1 MHLPPALAD
10 LLTPEQYPPPRLS
23 APSLAWRW
31 TVVGVYYLVIALAT
45 IGVLVDQPT
54 GLGPIPPSWV
64 LIADVVVGAASLV
77 LVGFR
82 RRFPFLAGLG
92 TALAG
97 LVSASSGGA
106 ALWAYVS
113 LVSRRRWRPILLVA
127 AVNLGVGVVRALTVA
142 TGPEAGLPWY
152 LVLLFDLIG
161 LVLVSVLGL
170 IAGRRHDRQA
180 ADIAA
185 VANAVRDRELAV
197 LGERNRIAREMHDVL
212 AHRISLVSMHAGV
225 LAYRQDLTPEQT
237 REIAGIIQD
246 NAHASLSELRAVL
259 SSLREAPEPGGV
271 EAPQPSLTDLPTLL
285 DEAAAL
291 GQRVSLDD
299 QRAGDPLPPVISRHA
314 YRIVAECLT
323 NARKHA
329 PAAPVTLS
337 LAGGPG
343 RGLTIRCTNQLAW
356 SPSVVPGARLGLIGI
371 GERVG
376 LLGGTVEHHAVDGR
390 FEVTVWLPWTP

>member
-10 LLTPEQYPPPRLS
+10 LLTPEQYPPPKLS

-31 TVVGVYYLVIALAT
+31 TLVGVYYLVIALAS
-45 IGVLVDQPT
+45 IAVLMEQPT
-54 GLGPIPPSWV
+54 GLGPVPPAWL
-64 LIADVVVGAASLV
+64 LILDVVVGAASLV
-77 LVGFR
+77 LVAFR
-82 RRFPFLAGLG
+82 RRVPLLAGLG

-113 LVSRRRWRPILLVA
+113 LVSRRRLRPILGVGAL
-127 AVNLGVGVVRALTVA
+127 NLAVGVVRSLSVA

-152 LVLLFDLIG
+152 LVLLLDFIG
-161 LVLVSVLGL
+161 LVLLTVLGL
-170 IAGRRHDRQA
+170 FAGRRHDRQA

-197 LGERNRIAREMHDVL
+197 LGERSRIAREMHDVL

-237 REIAGIIQD
+237 REIAGIIQE

-259 SSLREAPEPGGV
+259 SSLREVPEPGAV
-271 EAPQPSLTDLPTLL
+271 EAPQPSLTDLPGLL

-291 GQRVSLDD
+291 GQRVVFDD
-299 QRAGDPLPPVISRHA
+299 SRSVDPLPSVVSRHA
-314 YRIVAECLT
+314 YRIVQECLT

-329 PAAPVTLS
+329 PGATLRLRLS
-337 LAGGPG
+337 GGPG
-343 RGLTIRCTNQLAW
+343 DGLTIACSNPLAW
-356 SPSVVPGARLGLIGI
+356 SVSQVPGAGLGLIGI
-371 GERVG
+371 GERAA
-376 LLGGTVEHHAVDGR
+376 LLGGRVDHRTQDGR
-390 FEVTVWLPWTP
+390 FEVTVWLPWTA